1 MANFDFLQSARTSQ
15 KVDEIKTAIINQV
28 NAGVVTEAELQKV
41 LELIK
46 DARRLRTAL
55 KFL

>member
-1 MANFDFLQSARTSQ
+1 MANFDFLASARTSKQ
-15 KVDEIKTAIINQV
+15 VEEIKTALVNQV
-28 NAGVVTEAELQKV
+28 NAGVINEAQLLK
-41 LELIK
+41 LIELIK